1 MNLQKLIDTNK
12 LYDLYEQIF
21 DYFSLTIYDLESKLD
36 TSLNLDKIKSKL
48 ETFSDKH
55 FKNALNEFNQEI
67 NKLKDQ
73 IPEDFPKIEDI
84 SCDIKRNFNH
94 FLNENFFDD
103 EIFYNLKN
111 RLKDRLDKIS
121 KVYS

>member
-1 MNLQKLIDTNK
+1 MNLQKLIDSNK

-36 TSLNLDKIKSKL
+36 TSLTLDKIKSKL

-55 FKNALNEFNQEI
+55 FRNALNEFNQEI

>member
-1 MNLQKLIDTNK
+1 MNLQKLIDSNK

-36 TSLNLDKIKSKL
+36 TSLTLDKIKSKL

-55 FKNALNEFNQEI
+55 FRNALNEFNQEI

-73 IPEDFPKIEDI
+73 IPEDFPKIADI
-84 SCDIKRNFNH
+84 SRDIRKNFNY

-103 EIFYNLKN
+103 EVFYNLKN

>member
-67 NKLKDQ
+67 NKLKDH

-84 SCDIKRNFNH
+84 SYDIKKNFNH

>member
-84 SCDIKRNFNH
+84 SCDIKKNFNH

>member
-67 NKLKDQ
+67 NKLKDH

-84 SCDIKRNFNH
+84 SYDIKKNFNH

-103 EIFYNLKN
+103 EIFYHLKN